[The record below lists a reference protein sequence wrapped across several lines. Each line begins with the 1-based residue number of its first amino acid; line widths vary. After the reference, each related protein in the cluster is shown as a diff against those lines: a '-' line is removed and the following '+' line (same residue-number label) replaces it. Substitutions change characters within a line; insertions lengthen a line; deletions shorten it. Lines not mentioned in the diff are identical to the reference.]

1 MKHSLFNNISLY
13 LLFSFLIISGCRQ
26 ESKLSDTPPSREEN
40 LPIQPSTASSFQDVS
55 SHEMEANAKADE
67 YGEEIHEENLL
78 VADTTI
84 TYGGG
89 LQAKD
94 HTSLEIYMQLVYK
107 KGQIKGKYFYHH
119 TPDKVDILLEGKLEG
134 NELSLQEYDKNHK
147 LTGNFLG
154 EFTDKATIKGVWQNP
169 KHTSKLPFELRAFDM
184 EYEQTKIIGLKAD
197 PEVEEDMENE

>member
-1 MKHSLFNNISLY
+1 MKHSRVKNIFLF

-26 ESKLSDTPPSREEN
+26 ETKISDTPLSKED
-40 LPIQPSTASSFQDVS
+40 LPIQPSTAP
-55 SHEMEANAKADE
+55 SHEMVAQGGVKADE
-67 YGEEIHEENLL
+67 YVEEIHEENLL
-78 VADTTI
+78 ADSTI

-89 LQAKD
+89 LQKKD
-94 HTSLEIYMQLVYK
+94 YTSLEIYMQLVYK

-169 KHTSKLPFELRAFDM
+169 KHTRKLPFELRAFDM